1 MPTAEHPPGPPA
13 FPPRDHQAGDAP
25 NPFDE
30 VEFLPGLGVAVL
42 WVVLSYVFVNLLLM
56 PVHPI

>member
-1 MPTAEHPPGPPA
+1 MPTAAPTPAPKALYPQEHPDA
-13 FPPRDHQAGDAP
+13 DAP
-25 NPFDE
+25 NPFED

-56 PVHPI
+56 PVHPV

>member
-1 MPTAEHPPGPPA
+1 MPTAAPTPAPKALYPQDHP
-13 FPPRDHQAGDAP
+13 DSEAP
-25 NPFDE
+25 NPFEE

-56 PVHPI
+56 PVHPV